1 MNRLEKFNDYVNE
14 NFGEAQNM
22 YGSFFIAMLG
32 LRDQTHVFH
41 WQTESY
47 AQHMAFGGFY
57 DAYLVLV
64 DKLAEALIGI
74 HGRPTFM
81 EAEIELNGY
90 TEENVNL
97 FFEEAYELFT
107 GPGMQLAGEYGEIKN
122 IIDEIL
128 AEIDKLKYLLTL
140 K

>member
-1 MNRLEKFNDYVNE
+1 MITKFNDYVNE
-14 NFGEAQNM
+14 SFGEAQDM
-22 YGSFFIAMLG
+22 YGSFFVAMLG
-32 LRDQTHVFH
+32 VRDQAHIFH

-57 DAYLVLV
+57 DAYLLLV

-81 EAEIELNGY
+81 EAETEFSGY
-90 TEENVNL
+90 SEENVRV

-107 GPGMQLAGEYGEIKN
+107 GAGMKLAGDYDEIKN
-122 IIDEIL
+122 VIDEIL